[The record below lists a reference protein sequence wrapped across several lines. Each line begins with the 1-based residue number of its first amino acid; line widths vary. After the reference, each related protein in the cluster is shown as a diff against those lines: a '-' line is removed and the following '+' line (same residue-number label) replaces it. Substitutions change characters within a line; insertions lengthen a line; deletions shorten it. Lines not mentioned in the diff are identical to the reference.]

1 MTNEMIVLNA
11 RFELM
16 KQGKVGSTGR
26 TVEYV
31 GADGKTVSVPEPEE
45 IHTFAR
51 WKGLGFSVKKGEKA
65 IAKLPIWKRTA
76 KVNDETGEEED
87 ARMFMKTS
95 AFFARHQ
102 VSEVA

>member
-16 KQGKVGSTGR
+16 KQGKVDSTGR
-26 TVEYV
+26 MLEYV
-31 GADGKTVSVPEPEE
+31 GADGEAVRVPEPEE

-51 WKGLGFSVKKGEKA
+51 WKEMGFSVKKGEKA
-65 IAKLPIWKRTA
+65 VAKLPIWKHTA

-87 ARMFMKTS
+87 ARMFLKTS